1 MSNPIDLIDDWP
13 SIGSGKHSELTKRHD
28 DWIKQLAIELKK
40 LQSELAAT
48 RLENRQLKES
58 LIELRNAKENPTKSP
73 SFTEIIS
80 KESSNSSTMRTIVR
94 NVRNELKSETRIEK
108 NIVVSGIPEVNGDEG
123 DEVAIK
129 ELLTA
134 LSFDTTRSV
143 IKSKRLRKKNPV
155 EAVQSPSPPRILIE
169 FADRET
175 QELALKNARNLRSL
189 AKFDKVYINRDKT
202 DAVRKEEAKLRRERN
217 KRNK

>member
-13 SIGSGKHSELTKRHD
+13 SPGSGKHSELTKKHD
-28 DWIKQLAIELKK
+28 DWIKQLAIEVKK

-58 LIELRNAKENPTKSP
+58 LNELRNAKENSTKSP
-73 SFTEIIS
+73 SFAEMIS
-80 KESSNSSTMRTIVR
+80 KESSNPSTMRTIVR
-94 NVRNELKSETRIEK
+94 NVRNELKSETRIER
-108 NIVVSGIPEVNGDEG
+108 VVSGIPEVNGDGG

-134 LSFDTTRSV
+134 LSVDTTKSV
-143 IKSKRLRKKNPV
+143 IRSKRLRKKNSV
-155 EAVQSPSPPRILIE
+155 ETVQSPSPPRILIE

-175 QELALKNARNLRSL
+175 QELALKNARNLRSN

-202 DAVRKEEAKLRRERN
+202 EAVGLDDDR
-217 KRNK
+217 